1 MCQNVKSLSF
11 LDNFYHIYESG
22 LKQVNNNVKQRIPK

>member
-1 MCQNVKSLSF
+1 MYHNKKSLSY